1 MIRTAVFCQYPQVEF
16 PIAFT
21 MEATHDGPPPVLIA
35 GWSEFWP
42 VGVTQ
47 ATFASLQLAMSVKIW
62 AGLKTTFVQAVPL
75 HWSFP
80 FTVVALQREVTE
92 LGADQMM

>member
-1 MIRTAVFCQYPQVEF
+1 VFCQYPQLEF
-16 PIAFT
+16 PTAFT
-21 MEATHDGPPPVLIA
+21 IDATHDGPPPVLIA

-47 ATFASLQLAMSVKIW
+47 ETLASLQPLISVNTW
-62 AGLKTTFVQAVPL
+62 AGWKTTFDHAVPV

-80 FTVVALQREVTE
+80 FTVAALQSELTE
-92 LGADQMM
+92 FGADQII